1 MRLTIA
7 VSEKILKQA
16 VVHSELVKCVAN
28 SLRKNRTFDL
38 LKSLITFLLRF
49 LDYLLICL
57 LQKLLRHRQSDKHRL

>member
-7 VSEKILKQA
+7 VLEKILKQTA
-16 VVHSELVKCVAN
+16 AHLVLAKCVAN

-49 LDYLLICL
+49 LDCLLICL
-57 LQKLLRHRQSDKHRL
+57 LQKHPKHRQLNKHRL